1 MEKNLDAY
9 STVLPIGDG
18 DFTTFTVTM
27 VNGRKSYIDGA
38 DIKDIFGKIDGLRLE
53 GKRWL
58 ETYDFY
64 FADQLH
70 KIFVNID
77 QIVSVE

>member
-1 MEKNLDAY
+1 MNKNLDPY
-9 STVLPIGDG
+9 FSTIPIANDEV
-18 DFTTFTVTM
+18 TTFTVTT
-27 VNGRKSYIDGA
+27 VDGRKSFINGN

-64 FADQLH
+64 LADQVH
-70 KIFVNID
+70 RIFINID
-77 QIVSVE
+77 HIISIE